1 VSTDVTTLY
10 TEVEPGRL
18 VAEDGFIREVL
29 IEEGPDGQ
37 IMLLS
42 AAPAVLIKTPWYASS
57 KIQALIFGGGLL
69 LFLGTLVAW
78 LVAGISW
85 MLRRRSPPAPPQLV
99 GAVLARI
106 TAVLFMLLFVAILL
120 GLVGMMAPID
130 PDFSVPRLLFETPL
144 MMGVIVKLGP
154 VMVTLVVLALAF
166 TLLAWVRR
174 YWSIRARLLYTLLTT
189 WFWVTLWAMNY
200 WQLV

>member
-1 VSTDVTTLY
+1 V
-10 TEVEPGRL
+10 
-18 VAEDGFIREVL
+18 VL
-29 IEEGPDGQ
+29 MEEGPDGQ

-42 AAPAVLIKTPWYASS
+42 AAPYVLIKTPWYATS

-85 MLRRRSPPAPPQLV
+85 MLRRRSQPAPPQPV

-106 TAVLFMLLFVAILL
+106 TAALFMLLFVAILL
-120 GLVGMMAPID
+120 GLVGMIAPID
-130 PDFSVPRLLFETPL
+130 PDFSVPRLLFETPPI
-144 MMGVIVKLGP
+144 MGVIVKLGP

-166 TLLAWVRR
+166 ALLAWVRR
-174 YWSIRARLLYTLLTT
+174 YWSIRARLLYTLLTI
-189 WFWVTLWAMNY
+189 WFWVSVWAMSF
-200 WQLV
+200 WKLM